1 MKKKLIALSLVSLG
15 SPLISGYAQA
25 QSNVTLYGALDAGV
39 RYTTNAG
46 NHLHQNAD
54 KSQLATNSGGL
65 MTPHFGIKGA
75 EDLGG
80 GSSAIFNL
88 ESGFNI
94 GNGMTNSSSD
104 NKTFSQHSGETSLFG
119 RQAYVGLS
127 DQQLGKI
134 TLGRQNTVGF
144 DVAKN
149 FDPSYFIG
157 QSGITYDLTGSIDGL
172 QGNKRSNATIKYTG
186 TWDNLSLYGS
196 LKPGNQ
202 IGSLIKGNAYALG
215 LVYKTGMTTL
225 GSSFS
230 SISHDRHPSELA
242 TEAIAS
248 GRTNIFNI
256 GASHQVGASTF
267 RIGYA
272 KSDIPLATMMNS
284 SNGHI
289 DIPSKSFHNV
299 GLGIKHQASPKL
311 NFTLATYAQFK
322 NTANQHSARGYKYLL
337 GANYKVS
344 NRTSLYAYADY
355 SHNHLD
361 HQLVGNRKSN
371 RAGFMSGVTH
381 SF

>member
-1 MKKKLIALSLVSLG
+1 MKKKLIALSLISFGAPV
-15 SPLISGYAQA
+15 ISGYALA

-46 NHLHQNAD
+46 NYLHQNAD
-54 KSQLATNSGGL
+54 KSQLAANSGGL
-65 MTPHFGIKGA
+65 IAPHFGIKGT

-80 GSSAIFNL
+80 GTLAIFNL

-94 GNGMTNSSSD
+94 GNGAINSNSD
-104 NKTFSQHSGETSLFG
+104 NRTFSAHA

-127 DQQLGKI
+127 DKAFGKI

-149 FDPSYFIG
+149 FDPSNFIN

-172 QGNKRSNATIKYTG
+172 QGNKRSNATVKYTG
-186 TWDNLSLYGS
+186 SWDNLSLYGS

-202 IGSLIKGNAYALG
+202 IGSFNKGNAYALG
-215 LVYKTGMTTL
+215 VVYKTGMTTL

-230 SISHDRHPSELA
+230 TISHDRHASELA

-248 GRTNIFNI
+248 GRSNIFNI

-272 KSDIPLATMMNS
+272 KSDIPSVTFTNNNS
-284 SNGHI
+284 SQIN
-289 DIPSKSFHNV
+289 IPKQTFHNI
-299 GLGIKHQASPKL
+299 GLGVKHQASPKL
-311 NFTLATYAQFK
+311 DLTFATYAQFK
-322 NTANQHSARGYKYLL
+322 NTSTQHSSKGYKYLL
-337 GANYKVS
+337 GANYKMS
-344 NRTSLYAYADY
+344 NRTSLYTYVDY

-361 HQLVGNRKSN
+361 EAGGNRKRN